1 MPEATQNPTPASEG
15 TDLGDEYIFYDRGG
29 DRVHVLNGTAREIFL
44 LCDGTRTEEE
54 IVEAFTAKFDV
65 EKATA
70 RQDTL
75 ETLGQLRQLGLL
87 KA

>member
-1 MPEATQNPTPASEG
+1 MPEAAQNPTPASEG

-44 LCDGTRTEEE
+44 LCDGKRTEEE
-54 IVEAFTAKFDV
+54 IVEAFTAKYDV

-75 ETLGQLRQLGLL
+75 DTLAQLRELGVL
-87 KA
+87 KV